1 VAQELGAAM
10 VAIKLLFDCCVT
22 PSVF

>member
-10 VAIKLLFDCCVT
+10 VAIKLLFDCCAT
-22 PSVF
+22 PSAF